1 MIAAFVNIRLSYQN
15 YDFESR
21 LSTVYS
27 FSKHGGCPSPLVSVS
42 PIPYIRRLVVTGLA
56 SPSVMSFFFSEQ
68 WKLGVGHIVQA
79 ERQNFLLVAKSE
91 SWLSVKSH
99 YDICEEQS
107 VPFLV
112 PLQYIMEPEIQ
123 SAEACWSEW
132 LAMQDWMLG
141 PRGLD
146 L

>member
-1 MIAAFVNIRLSYQN
+1 MIAAFVNIRLPCQN

-21 LSTVYS
+21 LSTVHS
-27 FSKHGGCPSPLVSVS
+27 FSKHAECPSPLVSVS

-79 ERQNFLLVAKSE
+79 ERQNFLLAAKSE

-112 PLQYIMEPEIQ
+112 PLQFITEQEIQ

>member
-1 MIAAFVNIRLSYQN
+1 MIAAFANIRLPSQN
-15 YDFESR
+15 CHCEPR
-21 LSTVYS
+21 PSTVHS
-27 FSKHGGCPSPLVSVS
+27 ASKHAKCPSPLVSVS

-68 WKLGVGHIVQA
+68 WELGVGHIVQA
-79 ERQNFLLVAKSE
+79 ERQNFLLAAKSE

-112 PLQYIMEPEIQ
+112 PLQYITEQEIQ